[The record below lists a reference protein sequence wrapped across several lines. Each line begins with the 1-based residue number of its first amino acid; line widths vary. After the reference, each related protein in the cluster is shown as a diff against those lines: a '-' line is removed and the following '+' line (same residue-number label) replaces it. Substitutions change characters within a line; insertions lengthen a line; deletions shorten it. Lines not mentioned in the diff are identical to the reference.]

1 MIKAPAKRKPQ
12 PSVAMSGNGKR
23 DARKSFWRR
32 PSHPELDRA
41 GDFILK
47 NLDLMREEATA
58 RGDSR

>member
-12 PSVAMSGNGKR
+12 PSVATSSNGKR

-32 PSHPELDRA
+32 PSQPELDRA

-47 NLDLMREEATA
+47 NLELMREEATA

>member
-1 MIKAPAKRKPQ
+1 MFKAPAKRKPQ
-12 PSVAMSGNGKR
+12 SSVAKSTNGDR
-23 DARKSFWRR
+23 DTQRSFWRR

-58 RGDSR
+58 RGDSH

>member
-12 PSVAMSGNGKR
+12 LSVATSSNGKR
-23 DARKSFWRR
+23 DARRSFWRR

-47 NLDLMREEATA
+47 NLA
-58 RGDSR
+58 G